1 MDVVVKRT
9 TQPKTKKPSTP
20 QEIEDFVVRNQHN
33 SVRLPFCKLATEVLS
48 RRVFMFSLRICCRI

>member
-20 QEIEDFVVRNQHN
+20 SGDRRLRRQEPTQLCAVAI
-33 SVRLPFCKLATEVLS
+33 L
-48 RRVFMFSLRICCRI
+48 